1 MNPTGRYGGGYF
13 GGGHVLHGL
22 HDAHVVEY
30 RRYCTLHREAIQ
42 RAAMMAA
49 AVNLSTSGRFGVLDT
64 PKKPRWKF
72 SNYLAFSINQLTRL
86 LP

>member
-1 MNPTGRYGGGYF
+1 MGGLYGGGYF
-13 GGGHVLHGL
+13 GDGRVL

-49 AVNLSTSGRFGVLDT
+49 AVHLQTHLPTSSRFGVLDT
-64 PKKPRWKF
+64 PKKPRWKL